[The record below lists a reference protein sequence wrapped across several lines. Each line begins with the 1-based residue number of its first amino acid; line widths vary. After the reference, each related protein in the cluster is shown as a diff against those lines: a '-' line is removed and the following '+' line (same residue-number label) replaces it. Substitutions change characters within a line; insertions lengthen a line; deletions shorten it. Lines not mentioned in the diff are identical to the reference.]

1 MQALVGITMG
11 TIAERLDPSL
21 RQGFTERLEARTL
34 PPGGVLVEKGAKV
47 PGIMLVGVGSIEI
60 VDGDV
65 VQSEITPGDFVFATE
80 ILGGG
85 KAHATARAGT
95 EGVVYLFADRSVAQ
109 ELLVT
114 CPPLLEIFA
123 GM

>member
-1 MQALVGITMG
+1 MPGLV
-11 TIAERLDPSL
+11 LL
-21 RQGFTERLEARTL
+21 
-34 PPGGVLVEKGAKV
+34 
-47 PGIMLVGVGSIEI
+47 GVGALEI
-60 VDGDV
+60 VDGGEV
-65 VQSEITPGDFVFATE
+65 RGEIGPGDFLFASE

-85 KAHATARAGT
+85 AAPAAARAGA
-95 EGVVYLFADRSVAQ
+95 EGAVYLFADRQVAQ